1 MVWERNGR
9 PSCAIHRTAG
19 IHFGEGI
26 HLSWVMEEN
35 LDRKPHVYRGW
46 KTDLCPLSTIV
57 VSAGGIGTLSS

>member
-1 MVWERNGR
+1 M
-9 PSCAIHRTAG
+9 
-19 IHFGEGI
+19 